1 MFVDKSLKPLSV
13 ILLSSTLVIGC
24 AASAAGAPSGPDLER
39 SIVLLETSWDG
50 YIFVPPKYD
59 QDGAGFT
66 KEVTADSTCTG
77 WFVGKSGQMMTAG
90 HCVDPAEGKRALLQ
104 HFLTSKGRSD
114 LLETAIMNWKVE
126 GTTQGAPVDR
136 AVKAIQPSAVN
147 DAVLTT
153 ATTVQ
158 IVDFRSFEQGD
169 LALLKASG
177 LSKDTPALSIAD
189 VTPQVGSQLTSIG
202 FPGSVLNFADPSRI
216 PHASFKSG
224 TVSSQQ
230 VSPQGVSVLE
240 VSTDMSGGMS
250 GGPTVNSDGQ
260 VVGINSFGVLNP
272 STGAEMAGTNF
283 ITETKDLRTFL
294 DSHDVPLTQ
303 SASKSSFP
311 VLPVIAGVVVAAF
324 VIAGATAALLF
335 RRRRTAMT
343 APAPA
348 GEAAATGSVSAAGL
362 RDDPVG
368 GPETTHAQPMSHP
381 APVTV
386 GSAEP
391 IPAEDHAP
399 SRTDDPDTET
409 HYCSNCGFEHH
420 PGEKFCPRCGH
431 AAG

>member
-1 MFVDKSLKPLSV
+1 MFVDKSLKPLGV
-13 ILLSSTLVIGC
+13 ILLSGTLVIGC

-39 SIVLLETSWDG
+39 SIVLLDTSWDG

-59 QDGAGFT
+59 QDGVGFT

-77 WFVGKSGQMMTAG
+77 WFVGKAGQMMTAG
-90 HCVDPAEGKRALLQ
+90 HCVDPVEGKKALLQ
-104 HFLTSKGRSD
+104 NFLSSKGRSD

-136 AVKAIQPSAVN
+136 AVKAIQPPAVS

-177 LSKDTPALSIAD
+177 LPKDTPALSIAD

-202 FPGSVLNFADPSRI
+202 FPGGVLNIADPSRI

-283 ITETKDLRTFL
+283 ITDTKDLRTFL
-294 DSHDVPLTQ
+294 DSHDVPLAQ

-311 VLPVIAGVVVAAF
+311 ILPVIAGVIVAAL

-348 GEAAATGSVSAAGL
+348 GEAAATGWVSTAGL

-381 APVTV
+381 TPVTV

-391 IPAEDHAP
+391 IPAEDHEP
-399 SRTDDPDTET
+399 SRTDGPDTET